1 MAIDHGTL
9 NVKGRT
15 STIDS
20 QLNRHFKDLAATA
33 RQDAKYNAARI
44 KALRAEAKQLVET
57 HGHDLASLAVVHGT
71 NTLPKAMKQLKSDAH
86 WAPEKVITMMNVF
99 LAMSASDRQEEQ
111 AEAGG

>member
-20 QLNRHFKDLAATA
+20 QLDRHFKDLAANA
-33 RQDAKYNAARI
+33 RQDAKYNAARM

-57 HGHDLASLAVVHGT
+57 HGHDLASLAVLHGT

-86 WAPEKVITMMNVF
+86 WNPEKVITMMKIF
-99 LAMSASDRQEEQ
+99 LAKSKSDRQEQ
-111 AEAGG
+111 PSEAGG